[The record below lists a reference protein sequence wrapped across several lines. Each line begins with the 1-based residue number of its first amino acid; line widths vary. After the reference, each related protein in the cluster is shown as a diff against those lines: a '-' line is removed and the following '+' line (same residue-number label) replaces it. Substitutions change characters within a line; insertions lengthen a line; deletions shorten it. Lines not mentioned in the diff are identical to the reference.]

1 MVTAG
6 NKNLIY
12 TSQKRCFT
20 TALFRRNLTQETCA
34 MAESGSGFFIT

>member
-6 NKNLIY
+6 NKYLIY

-20 TALFRRNLTQETCA
+20 TALFRRSYTQEIYA
-34 MAESGSGFFIT
+34 FDGFI